1 MLIRSD
7 SRLWLEMKVLE
18 ESYAD
23 SEWLQ
28 IVAWDNGS
36 RIELCRL
43 QTMAKIESVN
53 PWWLCI
59 FWDHVNPW
67 WLFFLRTQTTHHSM
81 SVVISLFI
89 YRATSRL
96 LLDKF
101 LMQIEQCID
110 RQCDDVQC
118 VASFSSIM
126 CVSDYEVIG
135 TGFLIL
141 SSMN

>member
-1 MLIRSD
+1 
-7 SRLWLEMKVLE
+7 
-18 ESYAD
+18 
-23 SEWLQ
+23 
-28 IVAWDNGS
+28 
-36 RIELCRL
+36 
-43 QTMAKIESVN
+43 
-53 PWWLCI
+53 
-59 FWDHVNPW
+59 
-67 WLFFLRTQTTHHSM
+67 M

-126 CVSDYEVIG
+126 CVSDHWFSNPEFNELVHTIPDD
-135 TGFLIL
+135 F
-141 SSMN
+141 